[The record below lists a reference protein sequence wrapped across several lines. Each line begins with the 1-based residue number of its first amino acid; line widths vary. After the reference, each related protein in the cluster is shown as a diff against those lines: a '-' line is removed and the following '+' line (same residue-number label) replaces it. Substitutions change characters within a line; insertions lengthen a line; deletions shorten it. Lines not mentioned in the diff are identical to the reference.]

1 MALPVLGVGSNV
13 GTLCAASGEKRFQ
26 KFFRYRIDSFEM
38 ETVELSYD
46 VYKTDET
53 LMDLSPI
60 ILTHGLF
67 WNKYVYRNLAEDL
80 CNATKRKVYCLDL
93 RNHGESPSTEK
104 CDSFAMAADV
114 KRLID
119 ENNLKKVVFVSHSFS
134 CAIVYLIALERTNNL
149 RFTARFRGKDGDD
162 RQPTFQRIQRSFH
175 ERSVLPQ
182 MEIQNRLLTR
192 LDPKMKLK
200 DAKAKFYELSKFG
213 TKGQEI
219 FYRKVAYDLTK
230 ENGKFKWK
238 INMEHLMDLYRKRM
252 FSPESRGSSNH
263 EILIVRCGNSG
274 IVTDSKFQAVLEHNP
289 RARLETLEGTTH
301 LLMFEKTQE
310 FVEIVKDF
318 LNVV

>member
-1 MALPVLGVGSNV
+1 
-13 GTLCAASGEKRFQ
+13 
-26 KFFRYRIDSFEM
+26 
-38 ETVELSYD
+38 
-46 VYKTDET
+46 
-53 LMDLSPI
+53 
-60 ILTHGLF
+60 
-67 WNKYVYRNLAEDL
+67 
-80 CNATKRKVYCLDL
+80 
-93 RNHGESPSTEK
+93 
-104 CDSFAMAADV
+104 MAADV

-134 CAIVYLIALERTNNL
+134 CAIVYLIALERPDSVEKMVMIDNPPFSEFSD
-149 RFTARFRGKDGDD
+149 RFMKD
-162 RQPTFQRIQRSFH
+162 H
-175 ERSVLPQ
+175 VLPQ

-219 FYRKVAYDLTK
+219 FYKKVAYDLTK

-238 INMEHLMDLYRKRM
+238 INMEYLMDLYRKRM